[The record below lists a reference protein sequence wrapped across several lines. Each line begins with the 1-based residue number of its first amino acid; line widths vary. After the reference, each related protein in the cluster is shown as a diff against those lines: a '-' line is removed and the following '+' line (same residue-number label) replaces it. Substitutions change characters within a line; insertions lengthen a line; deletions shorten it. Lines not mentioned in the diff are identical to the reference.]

1 MQKGTSCTVNEGRGQ
16 IRGLYFEEMKTEHIE
31 RGRLKEDV
39 GRKRFYS
46 FSISGHGKNI
56 LNSAL
61 SSDGIKD
68 LTGLGVFL

>member
-1 MQKGTSCTVNEGRGQ
+1 
-16 IRGLYFEEMKTEHIE
+16 MKTEHIE

-39 GRKRFYS
+39 GRKGFYS